1 MRRAHRDH
9 DHRTAAMRPGSV
21 GCVRNRRKLSHP
33 VSPVPPRCQPA
44 GVPGPAQHIRCQSGA
59 AAARWGALLRA
70 LAPSPLRRVAGP
82 ARRGRA
88 PADGHVVAGL
98 VAGLRN
104 SGPDAGDPAE
114 SPGHKPPSLA
124 ADRRASVRACSYHA
138 SPGASQRNNLCMDL
152 WAIWVNAQVSHFIA
166 VDARGCGKV
175 DNRTA
180 QSCQAAAL
188 RCPRGRWCCRFLPPS
203 APRPPDRRRQGTGRC
218 IAAQATLAASCRERP
233 KGPKRG
239 DSHGSATI

>member
-1 MRRAHRDH
+1 
-9 DHRTAAMRPGSV
+9 MRPSSV

-138 SPGASQRNNLCMDL
+138 SPGASQRNNLCINL

-233 KGPKRG
+233 KGPKPG
-239 DSHGSATI
+239 DNHGSATI

>member
-1 MRRAHRDH
+1 M
-9 DHRTAAMRPGSV
+9 
-21 GCVRNRRKLSHP
+21 
-33 VSPVPPRCQPA
+33 PPSCQPA

-59 AAARWGALLRA
+59 TAARWGTLLRA

-88 PADGHVVAGL
+88 PASGHVVAGL
-98 VAGLRN
+98 VAGLRD

-124 ADRRASVRACSYHA
+124 ADPGASVRACSITPAPQPA
-138 SPGASQRNNLCMDL
+138 SVTSLCISL
-152 WAIWVNAQVSHFIA
+152 WTIWMNAQVNHCIA

-188 RCPRGRWCCRFLPPS
+188 RCPRGRWCCRFLPRS
-203 APRPPDRRRQGTGRC
+203 ASRPRTVAGRAPAGASPLRPPSPQAAGNARKVRNAGIITGQPPSDRK
-218 IAAQATLAASCRERP
+218 LCRAP
-233 KGPKRG
+233 P
-239 DSHGSATI
+239 